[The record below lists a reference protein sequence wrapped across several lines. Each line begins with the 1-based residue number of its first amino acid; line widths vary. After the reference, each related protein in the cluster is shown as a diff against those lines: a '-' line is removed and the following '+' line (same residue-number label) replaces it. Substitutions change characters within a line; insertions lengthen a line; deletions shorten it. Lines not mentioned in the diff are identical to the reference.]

1 MEEMNKTEL
10 ILSLIQDNLINLK
23 LIYGLELI
31 GLISHDY
38 YLNLG
43 NTIFKLMGFEENAK
57 NDLIFEKVFVG
68 NSERV
73 IRLRF
78 SDSKTEFV
86 ELSKEIYEELV
97 FAKGICEGCE

>member
-1 MEEMNKTEL
+1 MEEMNKTDL

-23 LIYGLELI
+23 LIYGLESI
-31 GLISHDY
+31 GLVSHDY

-43 NTIFKLMGFEENAK
+43 NTIFKLMGFEESAQ

-68 NSERV
+68 NSEKV
-73 IRLRF
+73 IRLSF
-78 SDSKTEFV
+78 SDSKAEFM

-97 FAKGICEGCE
+97 FAKGICEGE

>member
-23 LIYGLELI
+23 LIYGLESI
-31 GLISHDY
+31 GLVSNDY

-43 NTIFKLMGFEENAK
+43 NTIFKLMGFEESEK

-68 NSERV
+68 NSEKV
-73 IRLRF
+73 IKLRF
-78 SDSKTEFV
+78 SDSKAEFM

-97 FAKGICEGCE
+97 FAKGICEGE

>member
-43 NTIFKLMGFEENAK
+43 NSAAVFRFKN
-57 NDLIFEKVFVG
+57 
-68 NSERV
+68 RV
-73 IRLRF
+73 C
-78 SDSKTEFV
+78 
-86 ELSKEIYEELV
+86 
-97 FAKGICEGCE
+97 GIE